1 MHPLRRK
8 FRKVLYVMLGI
19 SFLFAGSMTYL
30 RMNYHHL
37 RDNPDFREAIFKAH
51 IAQMQL
57 ATLFQND
64 EQKLQTAIEMVNS
77 SLFSQSYWV
86 VGTREIEELSDEGYA
101 PAQTTLPFPLPGVGP
116 GDEHDRDRV
125 LRTGDPADQPLDRWE
140 THAPQKP
147 AMPRWRR
154 RQQQRRCSN

>member
-37 RDNPDFREAIFKAH
+37 RDNPEFREAIFKAH

-86 VGTREIEELSDEGYA
+86 VGTREIEALSDRGYA
-101 PAQTTLPFPLPGVGP
+101 PAQTTLADMLIYYNSS
-116 GDEHDRDRV
+116 E
-125 LRTGDPADQPLDRWE
+125 PAKQRAEKYYQLAAAQNYQPAIDKLSDLQLANTR
-140 THAPQKP
+140 
-147 AMPRWRR
+147 
-154 RQQQRRCSN
+154 

>member
-1 MHPLRRK
+1 MQKKTMHPLRRK

-86 VGTREIEELSDEGYA
+86 VGTREIAELSDEGYA
-101 PAQTTLPFPLPGVGP
+101 PAQTTLADMLIYYNSSEPAK
-116 GDEHDRDRV
+116 
-125 LRTGDPADQPLDRWE
+125 LRAEKYYQLAAAQNYQPAIDKLSDLQLANTR
-140 THAPQKP
+140 
-147 AMPRWRR
+147 
-154 RQQQRRCSN
+154 